1 MQQKLRKFSADYY
14 LLIHTH
20 SWRCQWRVMALVSA
34 VPDEGDGLILCEWYL
49 YSYDHTCSCHVT
61 FKGLLWSSLCNLIDM
76 FQLSL
81 SSSFRFFSKIVQTSL
96 IEALGI
102 SHHSS
107 NMHCSA
113 WVNWAVSCTGA
124 SWNEMNLTLTSFA
137 ACMRIY
143 WILSAM
149 SLEC

>member
-1 MQQKLRKFSADYY
+1 
-14 LLIHTH
+14 
-20 SWRCQWRVMALVSA
+20 
-34 VPDEGDGLILCEWYL
+34 
-49 YSYDHTCSCHVT
+49 
-61 FKGLLWSSLCNLIDM
+61 LLWSSLCNLIDM